1 MALKDILALVDDK
14 LEAVFHRKEP
24 DAKKVRKKAIATIE
38 TARKQFGSVD
48 PVRGRK
54 VWKISNEVVS
64 FTPGYVIAERTVSY
78 VPAERFNDFLDKL
91 EAAINAGELD
101 DALLADEKAEQPVKV
116 RKPRGPLSPEVLA
129 ARRAKMAA
137 KK

>member
-1 MALKDILALVDDK
+1 MALNDILALVDDK
-14 LEAVFHRKEP
+14 LESVFHRKEP
-24 DAKKVRKKAIATIE
+24 DAKKARKKAIATVE
-38 TARKQFGSVD
+38 TARKQFRSVD

-54 VWKISNEVVS
+54 VWKVSNEVVS
-64 FTPGYVIAERTVSY
+64 FTPGYIIAERSVSY
-78 VPAERFNDFLDKL
+78 VPAARFNEFLDKL

-101 DALLADEKAEQPVKV
+101 DALLAEEKAEQPVKV

>member
-1 MALKDILALVDDK
+1 MALKDIIELVDDK
-14 LEAVFHRKEP
+14 LEAVFHRKAP
-24 DAKKVRKKAIATIE
+24 DAKKARKKAIKTIE
-38 TARKQFGSVD
+38 TARQQFASTD

-54 VWKISNEVVS
+54 VWKVSNEVVS
-64 FTPGYVIAERTVSY
+64 FAPGYVIAERSTSY
-78 VPAERFNDFLDKL
+78 VPAERFNEFLDKL

-101 DALLADEKAEQPVKV
+101 EALLADEKAEAPAKV
-116 RKPRGPLSPEVLA
+116 RKVRGPLSPEALE